1 MASGKQKREFSPGTM
16 SLMLTP
22 GLGDSTLI
30 EGNFEGFASGLRL
43 VLGTKAFVGGKQGT
57 FSLCGAA
64 YLDGG
69 DGLESVPAIQG
80 NVSRIGAFQI
90 GRQVGVVN
98 LS

>member
-22 GLGDSTLI
+22 GLGDSILI

-69 DGLESVPAIQG
+69 DTNNATGTCTYE
-80 NVSRIGAFQI
+80 NVGKHRQRI
-90 GRQVGVVN
+90 R
-98 LS
+98 